1 MNYLRIDNVI
11 PLVSVELTTES
22 SYMDNQDDLKT
33 QPTATAIMERLQ
45 SMESRLLAKIDTLAT
60 RAEMSSLKDYLTSQF
75 ARQLLS
81 LKEELTA
88 QFARLSSKVEVLNED
103 TLSVRGAQRE
113 ILKRMTEFEEKVRTS

>member
-1 MNYLRIDNVI
+1 
-11 PLVSVELTTES
+11 
-22 SYMDNQDDLKT
+22 MDNQDDLKT

-60 RAEMSSLKDYLTSQF
+60 RAEMSSLKEDLTSQF